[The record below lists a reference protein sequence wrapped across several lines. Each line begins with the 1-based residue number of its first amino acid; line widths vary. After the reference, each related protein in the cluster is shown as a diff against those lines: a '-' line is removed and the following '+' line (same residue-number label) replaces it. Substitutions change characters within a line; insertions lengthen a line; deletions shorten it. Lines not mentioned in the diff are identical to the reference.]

1 LSTVPYTFAT
11 ASGNVPASQLDANF
25 ANVKAS
31 VDSAVVVTA
40 EEQPNIRS
48 VGTLTSL
55 TVSGNVAA
63 TTFTGNFVGTVSNA
77 VYANTANVATTA
89 ISAQTVTASTQL
101 SITQVGTMTVL
112 SVVGNIAGGNLRTVG
127 SISATGNVT
136 GLQFIGAGTG
146 LTGIASGLAA
156 GTVTTAAQPN
166 ITSVGTLTT
175 LVSSGNITTT
185 GGYFLGDGSQLTGI
199 ATDQAGA
206 NSLTGNTLSSNVLNS
221 SLTSVGTLSILSVT
235 GTITSGANISGNYF
249 IGNGSQL
256 TGVTSY
262 TNANVTT
269 FLSAFGSNTISTIG
283 NVTSGNLITNNILIV
298 NGDGIAIP
306 TVIVNGGSNTVGN
319 IGSSSKYFDTVFA
332 SATTALYADLAE
344 CYLADADYVP
354 GTVLVFGGSAEVTQ
368 SSKDADSAVA
378 GIVST
383 KPAYQMNSG
392 LTGDHVVAVALVG
405 RVPCQ
410 VKGPVKQGALMVA
423 TANGYARAESAPSAG
438 TIIGKAVQSFDG
450 DTGTIEVVVGRT

>member
-1 LSTVPYTFAT
+1 
-11 ASGNVPASQLDANF
+11 
-25 ANVKAS
+25 
-31 VDSAVVVTA
+31 
-40 EEQPNIRS
+40 
-48 VGTLTSL
+48 
-55 TVSGNVAA
+55 
-63 TTFTGNFVGTVSNA
+63 
-77 VYANTANVATTA
+77 
-89 ISAQTVTASTQL
+89 
-101 SITQVGTMTVL
+101 
-112 SVVGNIAGGNLRTVG
+112 
-127 SISATGNVT
+127 
-136 GLQFIGAGTG
+136 
-146 LTGIASGLAA
+146 
-156 GTVTTAAQPN
+156 VTTAAQPN

-175 LVSSGNITTT
+175 LVSSGNITSTS
-185 GGYFLGDGSQLTGI
+185 GYFIGDGSQLTGI

-206 NSLTGNTLSSNVLNS
+206 NALTGNTLSSNVLNS
-221 SLTSVGTLSILSVT
+221 SLTSVGTLSTLSVT

-269 FLSAFGSNTISTIG
+269 FLSAFGSNTISTTG
-283 NVTSGNLITNNILIV
+283 NVTSGNLITAGTLIV
-298 NGDGIAIP
+298 NSNGTAIP
-306 TVIVNGGSNTVGN
+306 TAIVNGGSNTIGN
-319 IGSSSKYFDTVFA
+319 IGSSTKYFDTVFA

-344 CYLADADYVP
+344 CYLADADYAP

-410 VKGPVKQGALMVA
+410 VKGPVNQGALMVA
-423 TANGYARAESAPSAG
+423 TADGYARAESAPAAG